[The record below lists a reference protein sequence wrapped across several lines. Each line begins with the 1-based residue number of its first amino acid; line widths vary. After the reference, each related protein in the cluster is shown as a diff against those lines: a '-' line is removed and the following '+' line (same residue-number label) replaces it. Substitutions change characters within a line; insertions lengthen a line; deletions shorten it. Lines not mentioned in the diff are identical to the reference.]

1 MQPEHSGPSSA
12 LALFKLTPPYTR
24 FEEMPGLDA
33 SEMPDL
39 PLGSVLVI
47 ELGDHAAWPA
57 IAQAAPRL
65 RARFPAAPLAL
76 RIRNGVGIDP
86 AEAARLA
93 APHHIR
99 AVLGEDAPPRETLQ
113 PVLTDPASLT
123 QELEDWLAA
132 RGVDPPPPLRSLIV
146 DIFRQAPEYPRLHGL
161 LQALGR
167 PERTV
172 RNWFQRAGLPG
183 PGAWLAA
190 AHAVYAALRLQRERQ
205 TSLLTIAVECGY
217 SDHSSLS
224 RQAVRL
230 FGARPGEIRQTLG
243 WEGLLD
249 RWLGRAGVGVGAAS
263 A

>member
-1 MQPEHSGPSSA
+1 MHPDYLGRSA
-12 LALFKLTPPYTR
+12 ALFRLTPPYTR
-24 FEEMPGLDA
+24 FEELPDLDA

-39 PLGSVLVI
+39 PLGSVVVV
-47 ELGDHAAWPA
+47 ELTDPAEWPA
-57 IAQAAPRL
+57 VEAVAPRL

-76 RIRNGVGIDP
+76 RIRSGVGIDP
-86 AEAARLA
+86 VDAARRA
-93 APHHIR
+93 APFHIR
-99 AVLGEDAPPRETLQ
+99 AVLGDDAPPRETLQ
-113 PVLTDPASLT
+113 TVLTDPASLT
-123 QELEDWLAA
+123 HELEDWLAV
-132 RGVDPPPPLRSLIV
+132 RGVDPPAPLRSLIL
-146 DIFRQAPEYPRLHGL
+146 DIFRQAPSHPRLHGL
-161 LQALGR
+161 LQSLGR

-205 TSLLTIAVECGY
+205 TSLLTIAVESGY

-249 RWLGRAGVGVGAAS
+249 RWLGRAGVGAA
-263 A
+263 

>member
-1 MQPEHSGPSSA
+1 MQDAHTGPTPTV
-12 LALFKLTPPYTR
+12 FRLTPPYTR
-24 FEEMPGLDA
+24 FEEVANLDA
-33 SEMPDL
+33 LHAPDL
-39 PLGSVLVI
+39 PLGSVLAI
-47 ELGDHAAWPA
+47 ELAGHDGWSEVAAL
-57 IAQAAPRL
+57 APRL
-65 RARFPAAPLAL
+65 RVRFPAAPLVL
-76 RIRNGVGIDP
+76 RVRGATGVDP
-86 AEAARLA
+86 HEAARLA
-93 APHHIR
+93 APLHIR

-113 PVLTDPASLT
+113 AMLTDPASLT
-123 QELEDWLAA
+123 HELEDWLTV
-132 RGVDPPPPLRSLIV
+132 RGVAPPPPLRSLIV
-146 DIFRQAPEYPRLHGL
+146 DIFRQAPSYPRLHGL

-172 RNWFQRAGLPG
+172 RNWFQRAELPG

-249 RWLGRAGVGVGAAS
+249 RWLGRAGVRAA
-263 A
+263 

>member
-1 MQPEHSGPSSA
+1 MQPEHPGRPT
-12 LALFKLTPPYTR
+12 ALFRLTPPYTR
-24 FEEMPGLDA
+24 YEELPDLDA
-33 SEMPDL
+33 SEMADL

-47 ELGDHAAWPA
+47 DLASPNDWSAVEAL
-57 IAQAAPRL
+57 APRV

-76 RIRNGVGIDP
+76 RIRNGVGVDP
-86 AEAARLA
+86 VEAAHRA
-93 APHHIR
+93 APFHIR
-99 AVLGEDAPPRETLQ
+99 AVLGDDAPPRETLQ
-113 PVLTDPASLT
+113 MVLTDPASLT
-123 QELEDWLAA
+123 HELEDWLAV
-132 RGVDPPPPLRSLIV
+132 RGVDPPPPLRNLIL
-146 DIFRQAPEYPRLHGL
+146 DIFRQAPSHPRLHGL
-161 LQALGR
+161 LQSLGR

-249 RWLGRAGVGVGAAS
+249 RWLGRAGVGTA
-263 A
+263 

>member
-1 MQPEHSGPSSA
+1 MQDT
-12 LALFKLTPPYTR
+12 LAGSTPTVFRLTPPYTR
-24 FEEMPGLDA
+24 FEEVANLDA
-33 SEMPDL
+33 LYAPDL
-39 PLGSVLVI
+39 PLGSVLAI
-47 ELGDHAAWPA
+47 ELPAHDGWADVAAL
-57 IAQAAPRL
+57 APRL
-65 RARFPAAPLAL
+65 RVRFPAAPLVL
-76 RIRNGVGIDP
+76 RVRGAAGLDRSSEV
-86 AEAARLA
+86 ARLA
-93 APHHIR
+93 APLHIR

-113 PVLTDPASLT
+113 AVLTDPASLT
-123 QELEDWLAA
+123 HELDDWLTV
-132 RGVDPPPPLRSLIV
+132 RGVAPPPMLRSLIV
-146 DIFRQAPEYPRLHGL
+146 DIFRQAPSHPRLHGL

-172 RNWFQRAGLPG
+172 RNWFQRAELPG

-249 RWLGRAGVGVGAAS
+249 RWLGRAGVRAA
-263 A
+263 

>member
-1 MQPEHSGPSSA
+1 MQDTHTGSVPTV
-12 LALFKLTPPYTR
+12 FRLTPPYTR
-24 FEEMPGLDA
+24 FEEVANLDA
-33 SEMPDL
+33 LQLPDL
-39 PLGSVLVI
+39 PLGSVLAI
-47 ELGDHAAWPA
+47 ELPGHDGWADVAAL
-57 IAQAAPRL
+57 APHL
-65 RARFPAAPLAL
+65 RVRFPAAPVVL
-76 RIRNGVGIDP
+76 RVRGAAGVDP
-86 AEAARLA
+86 EEAARRA
-93 APHHIR
+93 APLHIR

-113 PVLTDPASLT
+113 AVLTDPASLT
-123 QELEDWLAA
+123 HELDDWLTV
-132 RGVDPPPPLRSLIV
+132 RGVAPPPELRGLIV
-146 DIFRQAPEYPRLHGL
+146 DIFRQAPSYPRLHGL
-161 LQALGR
+161 LQSLGR

-183 PGAWLAA
+183 PGSWLAA

-249 RWLGRAGVGVGAAS
+249 RWLGRAGVGAA
-263 A
+263 

>member
-1 MQPEHSGPSSA
+1 MHDSPTGPTPLVSR
-12 LALFKLTPPYTR
+12 LTPPYTR
-24 FEEMPGLDA
+24 FEEVPNLDA
-33 SEMPDL
+33 LRPPDL
-39 PLGSVLVI
+39 PLGSVLAI
-47 ELGDHAAWPA
+47 ELPGHDGWADVATL
-57 IAQAAPRL
+57 APRL
-65 RARFPAAPLAL
+65 RARFPASPVVL
-76 RIRNGVGIDP
+76 RVRGASGVDRG
-86 AEAARLA
+86 EAARLA
-93 APHHIR
+93 APLHIR
-99 AVLGEDAPPRETLQ
+99 AVLGDDAPPRETLQ
-113 PVLTDPASLT
+113 AVLTDPASLT
-123 QELEDWLAA
+123 HELEDWLTV
-132 RGVDPPPPLRSLIV
+132 RGVAPPPMLRSLIV
-146 DIFRQAPEYPRLHGL
+146 DIFRQAPSYPRLHGL

-172 RNWFQRAGLPG
+172 RNWFQREGLPG

-249 RWLGRAGVGVGAAS
+249 RWLGRAGVRAA
-263 A
+263 

>member
-1 MQPEHSGPSSA
+1 MHDAHSGPTPA
-12 LALFKLTPPYTR
+12 VFRLTPPYTR
-24 FEEMPGLDA
+24 FEEVPNLDTLHT
-33 SEMPDL
+33 PDL
-39 PLGSVLVI
+39 PLGSVLAI
-47 ELGDHAAWPA
+47 ELAGHDGWGEVAEL
-57 IAQAAPRL
+57 APRL
-65 RARFPAAPLAL
+65 RVRFPAAPVVL
-76 RIRNGVGIDP
+76 RVRGATGVDP
-86 AEAARLA
+86 QEAARLA
-93 APHHIR
+93 APLHIR
-99 AVLGEDAPPRETLQ
+99 AVLGDDAPPRETLQ
-113 PVLTDPASLT
+113 AVLTDPASLT
-123 QELEDWLAA
+123 HELEDWLTV
-132 RGVDPPPPLRSLIV
+132 RGVAPPPMLRSLIV
-146 DIFRQAPEYPRLHGL
+146 DIFRQAPSYPRLHGL

-172 RNWFQRAGLPG
+172 RNWFQRAELPG

-249 RWLGRAGVGVGAAS
+249 RWLGRAGVRAA
-263 A
+263 